1 MTRKMIR
8 LLALLFLCLAAGTA
22 LAEPD
27 LLYLHQ
33 IAIGHADAYLLTVGD
48 TVVIV
53 DAGLDTDANAD
64 TNGRLFDYFEA
75 LGIDHVDAHFVT
87 HWHNDHA
94 YNVNAINEMAGR
106 EDTVVYGTSAELPE
120 RFQPL
125 VHGCY
130 RQLKDGDRV
139 TVGPLEILC
148 VGPAADDLDGTNN
161 RHSLNFIVYY
171 GQHTFMFTGDWV
183 DGSVNTRWRE
193 AITDIDVLSFPHH
206 GLTPICMTSPAIRT
220 MSPRVVLI
228 PGPLKNEKN
237 VKNFMLNESS
247 IRFYPR
253 FYSNNDGNILVIS
266 DGVTLRTAYGVRPGE
281 LPEGKAVKE
290 RKP

>member
-1 MTRKMIR
+1 MKRITV
-8 LLALLFLCLAAGTA
+8 LLAVLCLCLAAGA
-22 LAEPD
+22 AAAEGG

-53 DAGLDTDANAD
+53 DAGLDTDSNVD
-64 TNGRLFDYFEA
+64 TNGRLFGYFDA

-94 YNVNAINEMAGR
+94 YNVTAINETGGG
-106 EDTVVYGTSAELPE
+106 EDTVVYGPSPELPAV
-120 RFQPL
+120 FQPL
-125 VHGCY
+125 AHGCY

-148 VGPAADDLDGTNN
+148 VGPAAADLDGYNN
-161 RHSLNFIVYY
+161 RHSLNFIVSY
-171 GQHTFMFTGDWV
+171 GAHRFMFTGDWV
-183 DGSVNTRWRE
+183 DGSVNSRWRE
-193 AITDIDVLSFPHH
+193 EITDIDVLSFPHH
-206 GLTPICMTSPAIRT
+206 GMAPICMTSPVIRT

-247 IRFYPR
+247 VRFYPR

-266 DGVTLRTAYGVRPGE
+266 DGVTLRTAYGVSPGE
-281 LPEGKAVKE
+281 LPAGKEVKE
-290 RKP
+290 RKR